1 MKKFLV
7 IIISA
12 IFITLGI
19 HAQTSVNKDGSI
31 KFRGNVAIFVDSKS
45 YTFQNGKAVKS
56 VNPET
61 TAKLKSTLRTIAMLQ
76 FQKIA
81 FGIVNRDDE
90 ANRQVEELIEE
101 NKLEDY
107 LDGVSA
113 KAKNEGADYLYLVEA
128 VIYGENDA
136 AAQIEIS
143 TRLMNV
149 ENNMGYHSFFR
160 SNAVALNN
168 EESDKKEVSK
178 IVKQFSSSLENT
190 LMNIFPEQYF
200 IQKANGK
207 ELTLGAYQ
215 PNGRILPSD
224 KFYAFNFQKAN
235 MQIGASAV
243 PIQVLENVAICQ
255 NATLKNGQ
263 LTVSANKQISNTSN
277 IVLFR
282 NVAQPAFQGV
292 NQMTM
297 TFFGLNNNKD
307 TFDGMIKGR
316 INNAMFDAITRHPG
330 LQLIEHDHLASLK
343 KERELQKSEDFID
356 GHVVEQMKAIG
367 AMYLL
372 KLEDYQRSNAKV
384 SLKLSLISVE
394 QNKILRTVDVNS
406 SIDNIENEMYKQL
419 CERIAY
425 PCVVKKIGKDKLELA
440 SVLSLTD
447 GDDCILELTKAIKNP
462 MTGEVSYN
470 RNDVC
475 TLKFE
480 NYMGNKSIMTIDK
493 MFSKGDLSD
502 IEKNSLSGLVTFR
515 IDGSKI
521 KSDVSS
527 KTDVQQ
533 KAGKEKEPKKEK
545 KNSIFKNLGKS
556 LLNNMTIRTK

>member
-1 MKKFLV
+1 MKHL
-7 IIISA
+7 ILIISA
-12 IFITLGI
+12 IFFTLGI
-19 HAQTSVNKDGSI
+19 HAQTVVNKDGSI

-45 YTFQNGKAVKS
+45 YTFQNGKAVTS
-56 VNPET
+56 VNPEIT
-61 TAKLKSTLRTIAMLQ
+61 TKLKATLRAIAMIK
-76 FQKIA
+76 FQNIA

-90 ANRQVEELIEE
+90 ANRQVEELIQE

-113 KAKNEGADYLYLVEA
+113 RAKNQGADYIFLVKA
-128 VIYGENDA
+128 VTYGENDA
-136 AAQIEIS
+136 AAQIEVS

-160 SNAVALNN
+160 SNAVELKN
-168 EESDKKEVSK
+168 EESIQKEVSQ
-178 IVKQFSSSLENT
+178 IVKDFSNSLENT
-190 LMNIFPEQYF
+190 LTSVFPEQYF
-200 IQKANGK
+200 IQNTNGRD
-207 ELTLGAYQ
+207 LTLGAYQ
-215 PNGRILPSD
+215 PNGRISSSN
-224 KFYAFNFQKAN
+224 KFYAFNFQKSKIQMGSTA
-235 MQIGASAV
+235 I
-243 PIQVLENVAICQ
+243 PIQVLEHVANCQ

-263 LTVSANKQISNTSN
+263 LTVKADKTISNTSN

-282 NVAQPAFQGV
+282 NVAQPTFCGT

-297 TFFGLNNNKD
+297 TFFGLNNNED

-372 KLEDYQRSNAKV
+372 KLEDYQRSGSNV

-394 QNKILRTVDVNS
+394 QNKILRSVDVVS
-406 SIDNIENEMYKQL
+406 SIDNIENELYKQL

-425 PCVVKKIGKDKLELA
+425 PCVVKKISKDKLELT

-447 GDDCILELTKAIKNP
+447 GNDCILELTKAIKNP
-462 MTGEVSYN
+462 STGEVSYV

-493 MFSKGDLSD
+493 MFSKEDLSD
-502 IEKNSLSGLVTFR
+502 IENNSLLGLVTFR
-515 IDGSKI
+515 IDGSSI
-521 KSDVSS
+521 KSNISS
-527 KTDVQQ
+527 KTEVQQ
-533 KAGKEKEPKKEK
+533 KAEKETKKEK
-545 KNSIFKNLGKS
+545 KNSIFKNIGKS
-556 LLNNMTIRTK
+556 LLDNLTVKTR

>member
-1 MKKFLV
+1 MKQLLV
-7 IIISA
+7 IISA

-31 KFRGNVAIFVDSKS
+31 KFRGNVAIIVDSKS

-56 VNPET
+56 VNSET
-61 TAKLKSTLRTIAMLQ
+61 TTKLKKTLRAIAMLK
-76 FQKIA
+76 FQNIA

-113 KAKNEGADYLYLVEA
+113 RAKNQGADYIFLVEA
-128 VIYGENDA
+128 VTYGENDA
-136 AAQIEIS
+136 TAQIEIS

-149 ENNMGYHSFFR
+149 ENNMGYHSFIR
-160 SNAVALNN
+160 SNAVELNN
-168 EESDKKEVSK
+168 EESTRKEVTK
-178 IVKQFSSSLENT
+178 IVKDFSSSLQNT

-200 IQKANGK
+200 IQNANGK

-215 PNGRILPSD
+215 PNGRVLPSD
-224 KFYAFNFQKAN
+224 KFYAFSFQKAN
-235 MQIGASAV
+235 MQMGTSSV

-263 LTVSANKQISNTSN
+263 LTVRADKQISNTSN

-282 NVAQPAFQGV
+282 NVAQPAFCGT

-297 TFFGLNNNKD
+297 TFFGLNNNED
-307 TFDGMIKGR
+307 TFDDIVKGR
-316 INNAMFDAITRHPG
+316 INNAMFDAITKHPG
-330 LQLIEHDHLASLK
+330 LQLIEHDHLVSLK

-356 GHVVEQMKAIG
+356 GHTVEQMKAIG

-372 KLEDYQRSNAKV
+372 KLENYQRADARVN
-384 SLKLSLISVE
+384 LRLSLISVE
-394 QNKILRTVDVNS
+394 QNKILRSIDVVS
-406 SIDNIENEMYKQL
+406 SIDNIENELYKQL

-425 PCVVKKIGKDKLELA
+425 PCVVKRIGKDKLELT

-462 MTGEVSYN
+462 MTGENSYN

-475 TLKFE
+475 NLKFE
-480 NYMGNKSIMTIDK
+480 NYMGNKSIMTIDNI
-493 MFSKGDLSD
+493 FSKEDLSN
-502 IEKNSLSGLVTFR
+502 IANNSLSGLVTFR

-527 KTDVQQ
+527 KTDVQE
-533 KAGKEKEPKKEK
+533 KARKEVKKEK
-545 KNSIFKNLGKS
+545 KNSILKNIGKS
-556 LLNNMTIRTK
+556 LLNNVTVKTK